1 MKIKEVMD
9 KNIPL
14 VYANEPIEK
23 ALKLLVS
30 IPEAAIPVVDRSGKV
45 VGELS
50 QHELLLLDIGDIEF
64 HDEDM
69 GFEEVKL
76 LLAKNA
82 KKVKDLMNKH
92 EVTLSPDENV
102 LMATKILYEEELS
115 TIPIIDSKKK
125 LVGIITDICI
135 LKHYKKILQKK

>member
-1 MKIKEVMD
+1 MD

-30 IPEAAIPVVDRSGKV
+30 IPEAAIPIVDRSGKV

-50 QHELLLLDIGDIEF
+50 RHELLLLDIGDIEF
-64 HDEDM
+64 HDEGV
-69 GFEEVKL
+69 GFGEVKL
-76 LLAKNA
+76 LLAKKA

-92 EVTLSPDENV
+92 EVTLSPDDNV
-102 LMATKILYEEELS
+102 LMAAKILYEEELS
-115 TIPIIDSKKK
+115 TIPVIDSKKK